1 MTKTTLKT
9 LIAGIALLTGAS
21 VANAADFTPASAQPA
36 VANGDFSSLVLRVNQ
51 YEYKRCGKLAI
62 AVYNNCL
69 SSAGSNSQRIRQC
82 RSTYQRQVQICQG
95 LR

>member
-1 MTKTTLKT
+1 MTNTSLKT

-21 VANAADFTPASAQPA
+21 VANASDFNAASAQPA
-36 VANGDFSSLVLRVNQ
+36 LANGDFGSMVIRVNE
-51 YEYKRCGKLAI
+51 YEYRRCGRLAI

-69 SSAGSNSQRIRQC
+69 RSAGSNSQRIRQC
-82 RSTYQRQVQICQG
+82 RSTYQRQVQICHG